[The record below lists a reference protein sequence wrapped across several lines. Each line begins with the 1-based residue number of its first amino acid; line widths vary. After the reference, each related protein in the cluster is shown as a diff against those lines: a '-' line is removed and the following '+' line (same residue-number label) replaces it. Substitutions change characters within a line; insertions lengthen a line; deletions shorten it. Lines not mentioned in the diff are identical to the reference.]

1 MNLAPNAIRLA
12 AAFAAFFAA
21 VSGPAQAAQ
30 PSYVLGRAN
39 YLKFN
44 CYSCHGVR
52 AAGGMGP
59 NIQGD
64 GGDDVSEAVRTG
76 ADGGMPHYSQTIITN
91 AEISTIGS
99 YLQSIGTSNEPTF
112 FDWWDYVPR
121 TLP

>member
-12 AAFAAFFAA
+12 AAFTAFFAA
-21 VSGPAQAAQ
+21 ASGPALAAQ

-39 YLKFN
+39 FLKFN
-44 CYSCHGVR
+44 CYSCHGTR

-64 GGDDVSEAVRTG
+64 GGGDVSEAVRGG
-76 ADGGMPHYSQTIITN
+76 ADGGMPHYGQTIITN
-91 AEISTIGS
+91 AEIGTIGS
-99 YLQSIGTSNEPTF
+99 YLQSIGTANEPTF
-112 FDWWDYVPR
+112 FDWWDYVPS